1 MQSKK
6 LLSPTA
12 KSEGA
17 AEAAP
22 NPLKSLVP
30 IPCSYV
36 LIGMPNTALA
46 ASSIASDNV
55 GCA

>member
-6 LLSPTA
+6 LLGLTP

-22 NPLKSLVP
+22 NPLTLVP